1 MSEKKFFEFRKFKKT
16 QFSFQ
21 TTYPF
26 ELRKKLLNHSS
37 ELDFDQTKS
46 HFDRYITSASYQ

>member
-1 MSEKKFFEFRKFKKT
+1 MSEKMFLIQKIQKT
-16 QFSFQ
+16 QISFQ

-46 HFDRYITSASYQ
+46 HFDQYITSASYK